1 MSVKNHQ
8 KLARV
13 RPDNALRHRYHKS
26 RVKILFSSFSQQSAV
41 SSAPRKEIAAL
52 LHPGG
57 HREPEAMQDIGE
69 GSISIFSVLKII

>member
-1 MSVKNHQ
+1 MMSVKNHQ

-26 RVKILFSSFSQQSAV
+26 RVKISFSSFSQQ
-41 SSAPRKEIAAL
+41 SAPRKEIAAL